1 MDKTLFADTAR
12 FPHETID
19 GETVLVDSELGHL
32 FLFTGLGPWLWQRMA
47 LGGTVEKV
55 VGEMIAKFGAERG
68 SHAPFSRDARR
79 GGLLRSPA
87 TGPDLAE
94 DTGMPCPDA
103 FATPAIERYEDIADI
118 IAMDPVHD
126 IDTTK
131 GWPHRKADS
140 E

>member
-1 MDKTLFADTAR
+1 
-12 FPHETID
+12 
-19 GETVLVDSELGHL
+19 
-32 FLFTGLGPWLWQRMA
+32 MA
-47 LGGTVEKV
+47 LGGTVEEV
-55 VGEMIAKFGAERG
+55 VGEMIAKFGAEAGIPTRR
-68 SHAPFSRDARR
+68 FLETLRDAE
-79 GGLLRSPA
+79 LLRPGEPRSK
-87 TGPDLAE
+87 DLAE
-94 DTGMPCPDA
+94 ETGVPCPDA